1 MEAAENIFS
10 VFLGGVVVPITTS
23 TSAVLRR
30 VEVLSHVHNILWSIF
45 KKLQLPEYFNLN
57 PHFVTMAGWLLAA
70 LREEKKNSGEITVQ
84 AASKSWL
91 LYTVQEP
98 WECSCNQWSQ
108 GEWSAL
114 PSYSRAFIGE
124 IDDEDITFDQ
134 VRHSLSSQKRKRK
147 QKYSLTAV
155 VQSCYILPNLLDGA
169 NINSACLLIFRE
181 VKVTV

>member
-1 MEAAENIFS
+1 MQWR
-10 VFLGGVVVPITTS
+10 GGC
-23 TSAVLRR
+23 
-30 VEVLSHVHNILWSIF
+30 
-45 KKLQLPEYFNLN
+45 
-57 PHFVTMAGWLLAA
+57 WLL
-70 LREEKKNSGEITVQ
+70 LEEKKERTQERLLCRQQASHGSCTLYRHRGSAAATSGRKV
-84 AASKSWL
+84 KD
-91 LYTVQEP
+91 
-98 WECSCNQWSQ
+98 
-108 GEWSAL
+108 L
-114 PSYSRAFIGE
+114 PSHSQAFSEE

>member
-1 MEAAENIFS
+1 MSSPHVHSHHVAAEMEAGENIFS

-23 TSAVLRR
+23 TSISLADIVSQNSSAVLRR
-30 VEVLSHVHNILWSIF
+30 VEQASHGSCTLYRHRGS
-45 KKLQLPEYFNLN
+45 
-57 PHFVTMAGWLLAA
+57 AA
-70 LREEKKNSGEITVQ
+70 ATSGRKV
-84 AASKSWL
+84 
-91 LYTVQEP
+91 
-98 WECSCNQWSQ
+98 ND
-108 GEWSAL
+108 L
-114 PSYSRAFIGE
+114 PSHSQAFSEE